1 MGSLLVL
8 EPETEF
14 EEGRL
19 LPRGVATLRLST
31 QHAGLRSPAR
41 ERSGGAHKR
50 GGRRDGPNTIPPVGF
65 VRVGRGRLS
74 AGPVLR
80 NLGRVASSVG
90 GRLPTGPRFC
100 ANPLP

>member
-50 GGRRDGPNTIPPVGF
+50 GGRRDGPNTIHPFAF
-65 VRVGRGRLS
+65 VRVSRGLLSAVPFLRILGRGASRTALQKEI
-74 AGPVLR
+74 
-80 NLGRVASSVG
+80 GRAHV
-90 GRLPTGPRFC
+90 
-100 ANPLP
+100 